1 MIDYFGLLGEP
12 RRPWLEPQA
21 LKARFLSVSIQTHP
35 DRVHNESS
43 FTRKA
48 ATDTYADLNAAY
60 ACLRETKT
68 RLQHLLE
75 LEQGSKPKAVQ
86 EGPPGMMDVFTQV
99 SQLCRLVDGFL
110 AERNG
115 LHSPL
120 LRVQGFEKGF
130 EWIDKLNA
138 LNKQLATRLNEL
150 TAELQRMNAV
160 WDEAPPL
167 GSPARLSALP
177 LERLEQVCQLC
188 GYLTRWMTQI
198 QERLVQLS
206 L

>member
-1 MIDYFGLLGEP
+1 
-12 RRPWLEPQA
+12 
-21 LKARFLSVSIQTHP
+21 
-35 DRVHNESS
+35 
-43 FTRKA
+43 
-48 ATDTYADLNAAY
+48 
-60 ACLRETKT
+60 
-68 RLQHLLE
+68 
-75 LEQGSKPKAVQ
+75 
-86 EGPPGMMDVFTQV
+86 MMDVFTQV

-177 LERLEQVCQLC
+177 LERLEQVYQLC